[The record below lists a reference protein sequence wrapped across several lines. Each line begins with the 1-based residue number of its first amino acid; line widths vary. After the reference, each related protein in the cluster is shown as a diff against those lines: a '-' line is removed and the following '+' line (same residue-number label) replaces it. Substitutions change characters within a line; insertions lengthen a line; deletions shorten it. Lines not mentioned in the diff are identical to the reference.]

1 MFHRW
6 QLGHRQKGGSEAGE
20 TKQDKGANLMAVAD
34 HAGLPVAV
42 SVGSAAPHKAK
53 ATLVETALEARF
65 VEERPERLVGDKA
78 YDSDPLDERP
88 AVQGIQMMT
97 PHRKNRQKSAAQDGH
112 PLRRSKRRWK
122 VERLFAWLQNVR
134 RVTVRYER
142 HVQNRL
148 GFVQLGCIVI
158 LLRNHF

>member
-6 QLGHRQKGGSEAGE
+6 QLGHRQKVGSEAGE
-20 TKQDKGANLMAVAD
+20 TKRDKGAKLMAAAD
-34 HAGLPVAV
+34 CAGLPVAV
-42 SVGSAAPHKAK
+42 SVGSAAPHK

-65 VEERPERLVGDKA
+65 VEERPERLVGDKE

-88 AVQGIQMMT
+88 AAQGIQMMA

-122 VERLFAWLQNVR
+122 VERLFA
-134 RVTVRYER
+134 
-142 HVQNRL
+142 
-148 GFVQLGCIVI
+148 
-158 LLRNHF
+158 